1 LRTPQIREARMQKKI
16 AKEERSQRRE
26 EECRGTKEGNEEL
39 EMGT

>member
-1 LRTPQIREARMQKKI
+1 MQKKI
-16 AKEERSQRRE
+16 ENEEMSERRE